1 MTDIGLCVDA
11 CRVKTSVLA
20 SEFLTRGCSTTTGE
34 KQRPPLDKGGLQ
46 GGFTPRSF
54 FEDEHE
60 DDSKSSPLPFFER
73 ELTCHETGT

>member
-34 KQRPPLDKGGLQ
+34 KQRPPLNKGGLQ
-46 GGFTPRSF
+46 GGCAPDRINRHSQLF
-54 FEDEHE
+54 FEDENEYDDE
-60 DDSKSSPLPFFER
+60 DDSVFSR
-73 ELTCHETGT
+73 Y